1 MIKFC
6 FLLFGL
12 VFLPSLVYTQLP
24 KKIEIQW
31 VQIPGGTFTMGSPVS
46 EVGRENDEVE
56 HEVTISPFSVS
67 KFEVTYDQYMFFCK
81 STGYKK
87 PSSDGLQKGDH
98 PIGNVE
104 WNDAVAFA
112 DWLGVRLLT
121 EAEWEYVCR
130 AGSSTPFSF
139 GDKIT
144 SDQVNFDGNYP
155 YNQSPKSGSKGKTM
169 PVGSYKPNNWGV
181 YDMHGNVSEWVSDWY
196 GKYNLEDK
204 INPQGPKEARY
215 ERTGKGGSFFE
226 SASEVRCAERYG
238 RPAITFGENI
248 GFRVAKSL

>member
-1 MIKFC
+1 MRKFL
-6 FLLFGL
+6 FLLIGL
-12 VFLPSLVYTQLP
+12 FFIPSICKAQLP
-24 KKIEIQW
+24 KKIELQW
-31 VQIPGGTFTMGSPVS
+31 VQIPGGTFKMGSPVT

-87 PSSDGLQKGDH
+87 PSSDGLEKGDH

-104 WNDAVAFA
+104 WNDAIAFA

-196 GKYNLEDK
+196 ANYDVEDK
-204 INPQGPKEARY
+204 INPQGPKEPKY
-215 ERTGKGGSFFE
+215 EKSGRGGSFYD
-226 SASEVRCAERYG
+226 SAKEARCAERFA
-238 RPAITFGENI
+238 RPVKTVGHNI